1 MTGKTK
7 VDYTA
12 SKQSAIEQ
20 FRRRRRLAA
29 NIEKVDNSGLHAGAP
44 MFFYCRHCGLP
55 TEMLPEDYVFRP
67 ITECSQCRGLRNEG
81 WPEEAMGEAGER

>member
-12 SKQSAIEQ
+12 SRQTAIEQ
-20 FRRRRRLAA
+20 FGRRRRLAA
-29 NIEKVDNSGLHAGAP
+29 NMEKVDNSALHAGAP
-44 MFFYCRHCGLP
+44 MYFYCRHCGLP
-55 TEMLPEDYVFRP
+55 TEMLPEDYVFPP

-81 WPEEAMGEAGER
+81 WLEEAIRKAG